1 MLPESI
7 GLGILFSFLSG
18 ELLGI
23 TAGGLVSPGYL
34 AYFLGQPLRIAAT
47 LALSLAIYGALR
59 GLTKLV
65 ILFGRRRFM
74 AAILLS
80 LAGTWLVEI
89 LLFKQ
94 GFLPRDL
101 RSIGYVIPG
110 LIANDM
116 YRQGVWKTLAATA
129 LAAALVRLLLFALA
143 M

>member
-1 MLPESI
+1 
-7 GLGILFSFLSG
+7 
-18 ELLGI
+18 
-23 TAGGLVSPGYL
+23 
-34 AYFLGQPLRIAAT
+34 
-47 LALSLAIYGALR
+47 
-59 GLTKLV
+59 V

-80 LAGTWLVEI
+80 LAGTWLVET

-116 YRQGVWKTLAATA
+116 LKQGVWKTLAATA

-143 M
+143 F

>member
-7 GLGILFSFLSG
+7 GLGVLFSFLSG
-18 ELLGI
+18 EFLGI

-34 AYFLGQPLRIAAT
+34 AYFLGQPLRIGAT
-47 LALSLAIYGALR
+47 LVLSLAVYAALR
-59 GLTKLV
+59 GLSRLV

-80 LAGTWLVEI
+80 LAGTWLFETF
-89 LLFKQ
+89 LFRQ
-94 GFLPRDL
+94 GFLPHDL

-116 YRQGVWKTLAATA
+116 LKQGVWKTIAATLLAAI
-129 LAAALVRLLLFALA
+129 LVRLLLFVLA
-143 M
+143 V